1 MAIMGLAE
9 MKESYRCLCGEEKEF
24 CFQQTVEM
32 RVAQDPAKKAGRL
45 LPSHQ
50 RDETKIGGLPPSCLS
65 VNRLMVGN
73 STGSSLPSGTL
84 RKEMPVDKGS
94 GPLDRARASNPSIG

>member
-45 LPSHQ
+45 LPSHRIDNRSEGGIATFTLQ
-50 RDETKIGGLPPSCLS
+50 RGLQEE
-65 VNRLMVGN
+65 GH
-73 STGSSLPSGTL
+73 
-84 RKEMPVDKGS
+84 
-94 GPLDRARASNPSIG
+94 